1 MSDISS
7 RCATGDHDACWTVLW
22 IPALE
27 HMPPCAC
34 ACHEPCAPVACP
46 PVLDIETHQTP
57 GHAVNHITLTG
68 VDIDDDGYYH
78 ATCGCGLEVTGVPA
92 LETIVDILMEH
103 AYEAGRAEAAS

>member
-7 RCATGDHDACWTVLW
+7 RCAAGDHDACWSVLW

-34 ACHEPCAPVACP
+34 ACHSPKPCVPVTCTP
-46 PVLDIETHQTP
+46 LIDVETHHRRPTM
-57 GHAVNHITLTG
+57 NHFTANG
-68 VDIDDDGYYH
+68 VHQDDDGFYR
-78 ATCGCGLEVTGVPA
+78 ATCSCGFKVIA
-92 LETIVDILMEH
+92 VDDESLVHILMDH